1 MPMQLIDRRRF
12 LELGLVAGAGAVAA
26 SVAGPG
32 GAAAAAV
39 PGVRSGTA
47 GTGPTTAPVA
57 TRQLVVIDM
66 AGGNDGMSMVP
77 PIGNSTYHALRP
89 RTALADADILPLSGS
104 VGLHPSLTRLHA
116 RGVAAVQGVGLTK
129 PDLSHFESLRRWWA
143 GDRTSQQLTAT
154 GFLGRLCDQIGDP
167 EASAVGVSLG
177 YGPSPAL
184 ISASVSTLSM
194 DPYSDG
200 GFPRFWNVGMD
211 AAWTAGWRSMCE
223 LTNPKEAVPFRS
235 ARKGGAYAIKF
246 ADDVAANL
254 PPGATGYPQTEL
266 GTQLGLAARLLTA
279 DTGVRVVHVP
289 FYGDFDTHD
298 DHLARHARLMDE
310 LDAAVDR
317 FLDDLV
323 DRGIA
328 DRVIVATTSE
338 FGRRV
343 PDNASNG
350 LDHGA
355 GSFVLVAGQPVAT
368 GLYGAYPNLGSL
380 DQDDNLKATVDLW
393 DYYATLA
400 QAWLGVPAVDVL
412 GAGATP
418 IAGMV

>member
-12 LELGLVAGAGAVAA
+12 LQLGLVAGAGAVAA
-26 SVAGPG
+26 SVSRPG
-32 GAAAAAV
+32 GAAAA
-39 PGVRSGTA
+39 GVA
-47 GTGPTTAPVA
+47 GAEARGDGVGQSAAPVA

-66 AGGNDGMSMVP
+66 AGGNDGLSMVP
-77 PIGNSTYHALRP
+77 PIGNGTYHDLRP
-89 RTALADADILPLSGS
+89 RTALQDAAILPLSGS
-104 VGLHPSLTRLHA
+104 VGLHPSLVKLKA
-116 RGVAAVQGVGLTK
+116 RGVAVVQGVGLTK

-143 GDRTSQQLTAT
+143 GDRTSQQLTTT
-154 GFLGRLCDQIGDP
+154 GFLGRLCDHIGDP
-167 EASAVGVSLG
+167 NASAVGVSLG

-184 ISASVSTLSM
+184 ISDSVSTLSM

-223 LTNPKEAVPFRS
+223 LTDPKAPVPFRS
-235 ARKGGAYAIKF
+235 ARRGGAYAIKF

-254 PPGATGYPQTEL
+254 PPGATGYPKTDL
-266 GTQLGLAARLLTA
+266 GTQLGLAARLLAA
-279 DTGVRVVHVP
+279 DTGVRVVHIP
-289 FYGDFDTHD
+289 FFGDFDTHD
-298 DHLARHARLMDE
+298 DHLARHARLMTQ
-310 LDAAVDR
+310 LDAAVNR

-323 DRGIA
+323 TRGIA
-328 DRVIVATTSE
+328 DRVVLATTSE

-355 GSFVLVAGQPVAT
+355 ASFALLAGQPVTA
-368 GLYGAYPNLGSL
+368 GLFGTYPNLASL
-380 DQDDNLKATVDLW
+380 DNDDDLKATVDLW

-400 QAWLGVPAVDVL
+400 QGWLGVPAVDVL

-418 IAGMV
+418 ITGIL